1 MSGGLNSD
9 EVRTAAAGIGEGGR
23 TIKVE
28 TRTLYNYEPMQG
40 FLEFLRQNWPEL
52 LALTREH
59 IFLVLVSTGLAVLIG
74 VPLGILLTRVRSLQT
89 PVLGFANIMQTVP
102 SLALFGLLIPIPFI
116 GGIGARTAV
125 IALAL
130 YALLPVI
137 RNTVTGILGIDP
149 KVREA
154 AAAMG
159 MTTGQIL
166 KMVELPLAMPVMLT
180 GIRVAVVISVGV
192 ATVAAAVGAGGLGT
206 YIFRGLRQNDNNLLV
221 AGALASAVLALLC
234 DFALGQLEKSYA
246 IGERAS
252 QFRRRVLASA
262 VVAVFAV
269 IVGLG
274 FLSGPRN
281 AGVYSE
287 TGTTSGKRVVVGS
300 KDFTESVILAEI
312 LAQMLEKQGVTVER
326 KFELS
331 GDLPHR
337 SLLASQIDVYPEYTG
352 TSYTSILKHP
362 PVTDPQAVYDQT
374 KAEYAERFNLAVS
387 PPLGFANDFAIL
399 VRGDVARKNNLK
411 TISDAVPL
419 AQNWQAGFGQ
429 DFMSRA
435 DGYPG
440 FSRAYGFNFAKQ
452 PREMDLSLTYRA
464 LQSGEL
470 DIIAGNS
477 TDGLIS
483 ALDLFQLADDKR
495 YFPPYQAVFIA
506 RQDVVPVLNEVFEKL
521 RNAISTDEMRK
532 LNYEVDGNRKT
543 PREVAGGWIAKGH

>member
-1 MSGGLNSD
+1 
-9 EVRTAAAGIGEGGR
+9 
-23 TIKVE
+23 
-28 TRTLYNYEPMQG
+28 MQG
-40 FLEFLRQNWPEL
+40 FLEFLKQNWPEL
-52 LALTREH
+52 LVLTREH
-59 IFLVLVSTGLAVLIG
+59 IFLVLLSTGLAVAIG
-74 VPLGILLTRVRSLQT
+74 VPLGILLTRLRSLQT
-89 PVLGFANIMQTVP
+89 PILGFANIMQTVP

-154 AAAMG
+154 ATAMG
-159 MTTGQIL
+159 MTGGQIL
-166 KMVELPLAMPVMLT
+166 RMVELPLAIPVMLT

-206 YIFRGLRQNDNNLLV
+206 YIFRGLRQNDNNLLLG
-221 AGALASAVLALLC
+221 GAIASALLALLC
-234 DFALGQLEKSYA
+234 DFALGQFEKSYA
-246 IGERAS
+246 IGERSS
-252 QFRRRVLASA
+252 QYRRRALAGAVVIVLAL
-262 VVAVFAV
+262 
-269 IVGLG
+269 IVGAS
-274 FLSGPRN
+274 FLTGSSSKTET
-281 AGVYSE
+281 SE
-287 TGTTSGKRVVVGS
+287 ADGRHIIVGS
-300 KDFTESVILAEI
+300 KDFTESIILAEI
-312 LAQMLEKQGVTVER
+312 LAQMLEKRGVSVQR
-326 KFELS
+326 KFEL
-331 GDLPHR
+331 GGNIPHD
-337 SLLASQIDVYPEYTG
+337 SLLSSQIDVYPEYTG
-352 TSYTSILKHP
+352 TAYTAILKHKP
-362 PVTDPQAVYDQT
+362 LTDTQAVYDQT
-374 KAEYAERFNLAVS
+374 KAEYASQFHLAIS

-411 TISDAVPL
+411 TISDIVSL
-419 AQNWQAGFGQ
+419 SKSWQAGFGQ

-440 FSRAYGFNFAKQ
+440 FAKAYGLNFAKQ

-483 ALDLFQLADDKR
+483 ALDLFQLADDKH

-506 RQDVVPVLNEVFEKL
+506 RQDAMPVLAGVFETLK
-521 RNAISTDEMRK
+521 NSISTDDMRR
-532 LNYEVDGNRKT
+532 LNYEVDGNKRT
-543 PREVAGGWIAKGH
+543 PKEVAAEWVRRQGK